1 VRHRILLV
9 GPGSISRKYVEVIS
23 NLGGMTIVGVVGRRA
38 QMTKDYADEYNI
50 PHYGTNIKDVANR
63 AKPTMAL
70 ITTPNATHYEG
81 VIESARLGL
90 DVLCEKPLHIQ
101 TEKQEK
107 MIRICKEN
115 GVKRGVGFSYRLLK
129 VMQYLKNL
137 IESGNLGKI
146 LVIDAK
152 LKTWR
157 KKEYYTQSSWHGT
170 YKIDGGGPF
179 MQQGIH
185 IIDLALWF
193 GNGYQEVISAE
204 RFNLYHSI
212 EVEDH
217 GYGVVRYGNG
227 AVGMI
232 EASTV
237 TKGYNFNFHEIEI
250 TGTRGSITVSFES
263 SPLMTTPL
271 STKTG
276 KVIIRWNIDGRKKP
290 DIKEEDD
297 IKSTVF
303 KRLLLDFKEA
313 IEQDRE
319 PFINGESGKI
329 AVDFVNEL
337 YNKSRNVLKVGD
349 DYE

>member
-1 VRHRILLV
+1 MGQRILLV
-9 GPGSISRKYVEVIS
+9 GPGSISKKYMEVIS
-23 NLGGMTIVGVVGRRA
+23 SLEDITTVGVVGRRA
-38 QMTKDYADEYNI
+38 QMTKDYADKYNI

-81 VIESARLGL
+81 VIESAKLGL

-115 GVKRGVGFSYRLLK
+115 GVKLGVGFSYRLLK

-137 IESGNLGKI
+137 IESGNLGKV
-146 LVIDAK
+146 LVIDAR

-179 MQQGIH
+179 IQQGIH
-185 IIDLALWF
+185 IIDLALWL
-193 GNGYQEVISAE
+193 GNGYREVISAE

-232 EASTV
+232 EVSTV
-237 TKGYNFNFHEIEI
+237 TKGYNFNEVEIS
-250 TGTRGSITVSFES
+250 GTRGSITVSFE
-263 SPLMTTPL
+263 
-271 STKTG
+271 G
-276 KVIIRWNIDGRKKP
+276 IVRWNIDGREKP

-337 YNKSRNVLKVGD
+337 YNKSRNVLKVRN
-349 DYE
+349 DYEL